1 VLLVVFMAAIL
12 PAPRSIASTNHF
24 AEIDADA
31 SNKLEPAAIAL
42 DDDIN
47 ESGKRPVDKM
57 IA

>member
-47 ESGKRPVDKM
+47 ESASGRSIK
-57 IA
+57 